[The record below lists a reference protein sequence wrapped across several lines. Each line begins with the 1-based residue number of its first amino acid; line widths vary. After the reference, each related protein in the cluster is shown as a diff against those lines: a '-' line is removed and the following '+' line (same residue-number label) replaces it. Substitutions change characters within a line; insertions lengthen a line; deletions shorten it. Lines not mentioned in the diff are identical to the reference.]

1 LTIRSRKPIAS
12 SMARSKEFD
21 REQALDAAIDVFR
34 DHGFEGTSTDMLV
47 KAMRIGRQSLYDTF
61 GDKWQL
67 YRSAVERYAT
77 AETNAH
83 VEILCGEGQAVDG
96 IRQMVERVVQEARR
110 ACLGVGSICEF
121 GQTRAELIAVHQV
134 ADRRLKDAMRHRI
147 AEAQAAGDVF
157 AGLSPVEV
165 ADFLVASFAGIRIAA
180 RGGADHAHLQS
191 LGRLALR
198 AIT

>member
-1 LTIRSRKPIAS
+1 
-12 SMARSKEFD
+12 MARSKEFD

-165 ADFLVASFAGIRIAA
+165 ADFLVASFAGLRIAA

>member
-1 LTIRSRKPIAS
+1 
-12 SMARSKEFD
+12 MARSKEFD

-121 GQTRAELIAVHQV
+121 GQTRAELITVHQV
-134 ADRRLKDAMRHRI
+134 AGRRLKDAMRHRI

>member
-1 LTIRSRKPIAS
+1 
-12 SMARSKEFD
+12 MARSKEFD

-34 DHGFEGTSTDMLV
+34 DHGFEGTSTGMLV
-47 KAMRIGRQSLYDTF
+47 KSMRIGRQSLYDTF

-67 YRSAVERYAT
+67 YQSAVERYST

-83 VEILCGEGQAVDG
+83 IETLRREAEAVEG
-96 IRQMVERVVQEARR
+96 IRRMIDRVVEEAGV

-121 GQTRAELIAVHQV
+121 GQTRAELVAVHKV

-147 AEAQAAGDVF
+147 AEAQAAGDIL
-157 AGLSPVEV
+157 ASLPATEA

-180 RGGADHAHLQS
+180 RGGADRAHLES